1 MRKWTCGSIAPG
13 RTIWPLA
20 SSVSVAS
27 SGSFAIAAIRPRRTP
42 RLPATG
48 PPASTSVP
56 LLIARSNVSG
66 IVVSLKDGAAEDLAE
81 VDFAAAIVV
90 EAQHGPAEA
99 LGEGER
105 HQFERYG
112 RYQR

>member
-27 SGSFAIAAIRPRRTP
+27 SGSLAIAAIRPRRTP

-56 LLIARSNVSG
+56 LLIARSNVDG
-66 IVVSLKDGAAEDLAE
+66 IAKDLAE

-99 LGEGER
+99 LRKGER